1 MKEGDGMGRNLFLYA
16 TTFICGMTVMAVE
29 LTASR
34 LMAPYYGSSL
44 ITWTVL
50 IGLVML
56 ALSLG
61 NVLGGRLADRPGTED
76 TLFKLIWVAS
86 LWIALVPLVGRY
98 IITGSFLLLALVF
111 PDSLLLAGTIF
122 SCLTIFGMP
131 CLLLGATTPCLVK
144 LCLPDLDRTGR
155 VAGELYALSTVGSII
170 GTFVPTFLTI
180 PLLGTARTFLLFAV
194 VLNLIADVHFLSWA
208 VGRKRLAAVTLL
220 LVGLLLAPLPTSF
233 AFWKDP
239 LFEGES
245 LYNYL
250 QVARTAGG
258 GLALSTHVEI
268 GHQSVFYPHH
278 ELSGSYWEYA
288 LAAALLRPGFA
299 RGQPWHG
306 LILGFGAGTFARQ
319 ARHFLP
325 GATLTGVEID
335 GAIVQ
340 VGHRFFDLA
349 TEAARVVIDDARA
362 FLRRPD
368 PARYDVV
375 LLDAFQDVT
384 VPFHLAT
391 REFFAEVAARMA
403 ADGVLVANVNLR
415 FEGRDGL
422 LAHLAQT
429 MRTVFPCVR
438 RFDVPGNMNSLLF
451 ATRHPDA
458 WEAFRAHVEAWPRDH
473 ALAPLLRE
481 VRALAVEQPPGPLV
495 LTDDRAPVEFLTQEI
510 LDALVRDGLREL
522 LVRLFAA
529 LARS

>member
-1 MKEGDGMGRNLFLYA
+1 MGRNLFLYA
-16 TTFICGMTVMAVE
+16 TTFICGMAVMAVE
-29 LTASR
+29 LSASR
-34 LMAPYYGSSL
+34 LMAPYYGSSM

-50 IGLVML
+50 IGLVMI

-61 NVLGGRLADRPGTED
+61 NFLGGRLADRPGTED
-76 TLFKLIWVAS
+76 SLFLMIWVAS
-86 LWIALVPLVGRY
+86 VWIALIPLVGRFL
-98 IITGSFLLLALVF
+98 ITGSFFLLALVF
-111 PDSLLLAGTIF
+111 PDSLLVAGTVF
-122 SCLTIFGMP
+122 SCLTIFGVP
-131 CLLLGATTPCLVK
+131 CLLLGAATPCLIK

-155 VAGELYALSTVGSII
+155 VAGELYALSTVGSIV

-194 VLNLIADVHFLSWA
+194 VLNLVADVHYLRRA
-208 VGRKRLAAVTLL
+208 VRRKRMAAVTLV

-239 LFEGES
+239 VFEGES

-250 QVARTAGG
+250 QVTRTEAG

-299 RGQPWHG
+299 PGHPWDG

-325 GATLTGVEID
+325 GARLTGVEID
-335 GAIVQ
+335 GEIVRL
-340 VGHRFFDLA
+340 GHRFFDLA
-349 TEAARVVIDDARA
+349 TDAARVAVDDARA

-368 PARYDVV
+368 PTRYDVV

-384 VPFHLAT
+384 VPFHLST
-391 REFFAEVAARMA
+391 REFFAEVADRMA
-403 ADGVLVANVNLR
+403 SDGVLVTNVNLR

-422 LAHLAQT
+422 LDHLAQT
-429 MRTVFPCVR
+429 MRTAFPHVH
-438 RFDVPGNMNSLLF
+438 RFDIPGGMNSLLF
-451 ATRHPDA
+451 ATRRPDA
-458 WEAFRAHVEAWPRDH
+458 WDAFRAHVDAWPRDN

-481 VRALAVEQPPGPLV
+481 VRDLSTELPPGPLV
-495 LTDDRAPVEFLTQEI
+495 LTDDRAPVEFLSQEI

-522 LVRLFAA
+522 LVRVFAA
-529 LARS
+529 LAAVPQT